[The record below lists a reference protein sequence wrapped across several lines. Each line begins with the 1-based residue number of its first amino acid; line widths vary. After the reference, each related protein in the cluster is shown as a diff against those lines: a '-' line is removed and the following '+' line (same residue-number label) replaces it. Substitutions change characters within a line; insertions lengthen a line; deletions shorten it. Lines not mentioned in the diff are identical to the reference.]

1 MTSEQVKAQYHGPS
15 RNQGGFAQT
24 KTYKIAGKEYPVLG
38 TVTIKGCPV
47 PLLSIKM
54 MSDGRERE
62 LGARSAEK
70 WKGAAV

>member
-1 MTSEQVKAQYHGPS
+1 MTSEQVKAQYRGPS
-15 RNQGGFAQT
+15 RNQGGFAQM
-24 KTYKIAGKEYPVLG
+24 KTYKIAGKECPVLG
-38 TVTIKGCPV
+38 TVTIKGRPV

-54 MSDGRERE
+54 MSDERERE

>member
-1 MTSEQVKAQYHGPS
+1 M
-15 RNQGGFAQT
+15 
-24 KTYKIAGKEYPVLG
+24 KTYKIAGKECPVLG

-54 MSDGRERE
+54 MSDERE